1 MTLRQLI
8 ENGADLDDKIH
19 IEVTVVDEAGD
30 WLASYYSFGGV
41 SIKDAVFEDGNI
53 TIKAIVEDVN

>member
-8 ENGADLDDKIH
+8 ENGADLDDEIH
-19 IEVTVVDEAGD
+19 IEVTVVDEVGE
-30 WLASYYSFGGV
+30 WLASYYSFNGV
-41 SIKDAVFEDGNI
+41 STKDAIFEDGNI

>member
-19 IEVTVVDEAGD
+19 IEVTVVDEVGE
-30 WLASYYSFGGV
+30 WLASYYSFNGV
-41 SIKDAVFEDGNI
+41 SIKDAIFEDGNI